1 MPRKSKTL
9 SIILTAA
16 IFILLEVA
24 ALSMIVHGGE
34 LQGIWV
40 SRFSHRVMGTLWGS
54 SESVRDYFYLK
65 SRNEALSQENYRLSL
80 QVARMQNAIEAA
92 GGPDAVVGDGF
103 AGDFRYIPGT
113 IVKMSKNKQH
123 NYIILNKGYE
133 DGVRPQSGIITSR
146 GAIGIV
152 EATERNYSYGI
163 AFMNSNFNVSAR
175 IGSEGVVGPLSWD
188 GHSTNKAILRE
199 IPLQTR
205 FSQGDTVFTSGYS
218 TIFPP
223 DIPLGVITGSG
234 IQDGT
239 MYEIY
244 VTLLED
250 HAALRYVTI
259 VDHTGRDEIIPLEQM
274 ENRQDTQEEEE
285 GTTDET

>member
-1 MPRKSKTL
+1 MPRKSRTL
-9 SIILTAA
+9 TIILTAA

-24 ALSMIVHGGE
+24 ALSMIVRGGE
-34 LQGIWV
+34 LQGVWV
-40 SRFSHRVMGTLWGS
+40 SRFSHRVMGALWGG
-54 SESVRDYFYLK
+54 SESVRDYFSLK
-65 SRNEALSQENYRLSL
+65 SRNEALAEENYRLSL
-80 QVARMQNAIEAA
+80 QLARMQNAVELA
-92 GGPDAVVGDGF
+92 GGPDADLVDGF
-103 AGDFRYIPGT
+103 AGDFHYIPGT
-113 IVKMSKNKQH
+113 IVKMSKNTQH
-123 NYIILNKGYE
+123 NYIIVNKGFD

-152 EATERNYSYGI
+152 EAVERNYSYGI
-163 AFMNSNFNVSAR
+163 AFMNSSFNVSAR
-175 IGSEGVVGPLSWD
+175 IGSQGVVGPLSWD
-188 GHSTNKAILRE
+188 GHSTNKAVLRE

-239 MYEIY
+239 MYEVY

-250 HAALRYVTI
+250 HAALRYITI
-259 VDHTGRDEIIPLEQM
+259 VDHTGRDEIIPLERM
-274 ENRQDTQEEEE
+274 ENGQEQEEKEE
-285 GTTDET
+285 TADES